1 MNKAMSSEIRSTG
14 CKSVSYVKIRVK
26 SIFNLILFVY
36 IQRGVNDGD
45 IYRRNL
51 GFDKKILFEVKD
63 GLRQGESNY
72 LNI

>member
-1 MNKAMSSEIRSTG
+1 MNKAMSSEIRSTD

-63 GLRQGESNY
+63 GLRQGETSY